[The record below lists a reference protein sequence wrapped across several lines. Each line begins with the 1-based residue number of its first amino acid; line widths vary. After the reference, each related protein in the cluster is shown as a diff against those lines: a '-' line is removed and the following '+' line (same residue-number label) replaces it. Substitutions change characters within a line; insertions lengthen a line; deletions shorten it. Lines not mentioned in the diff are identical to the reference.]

1 MINMRIL
8 IYMKT
13 FLLILIQAG
22 LLCYSSLAQ
31 QSAGKAVRQR
41 INMDDSWQFTLNP
54 DENKLKE
61 NAAGLPWRTVN
72 LPHDWSIEGSYSEN
86 NGDWQ
91 SGYLPAGIGIYQKIL
106 NVPQNWLKKEVSITF
121 DGVYMNSEVWINGH
135 LLGKRPN
142 GNLGFTYSLSKFLKE
157 GRNVIRVKADHSKP
171 LSARWYTGSGIYR
184 HVWLNVTDKTRVNQ
198 ENIQVISN
206 LSSGNAD
213 VNVKF
218 TLENGTS
225 LARNILVKKEILN
238 PLGEVVASASHL
250 VKVTAGSN
258 PQTSMFKIE
267 QPMLWGIEK
276 PQLYK
281 IKLSLIENNRV
292 IDNFLLN
299 FGIRKTD
306 FSGAWGFKLN
316 GEPLKIKG
324 MCMHQEAGPF
334 GSAIPDEVL
343 LARLKQL
350 KNIGLNAIRTSHNP
364 FSPEFYNLCDSLG
377 IMVLNEAFDGWEI
390 EKARDDYGNYF
401 EDWWEK
407 DVTDFILRD
416 RNHPSVIMWSLGNE
430 VRKPTLET
438 QQKLLDLFHRLDPGR
453 PVTQGGVD
461 PTRGMKGD
469 TRRTQLDIMGF
480 NGDGEEIG
488 IFEEFHAKFPEVPVI
503 ATEVP
508 HTYQTRG
515 IYKTITHWRRH
526 DFPAP
531 WEIKSGQAGTMKGL
545 EGRVFP
551 IENLS
556 EKEVFPESTTTK
568 YFRNGAYFDI
578 LNPKPWARN
587 LYYQSSYDNA
597 SVRSSARKA
606 WQRTLELPY
615 VMGQFRWTAFDY
627 LGESNQWP
635 SRMANFGIIDVCG
648 FPKDHYYLYK
658 SLWTDNPMV
667 HILPHWTHPGKEDQ
681 IIPMVVYTNCDSV
694 NLSLNGNSLGTK
706 KYSGEQLIWQV
717 PYQAGKLKAVGY
729 RNGVA
734 VSNQEVQT
742 AGKPTNI
749 TIKATENQMKA
760 DGKDVLLCEI
770 TVTDANGNPVP
781 GSEEVLEF
789 TIHGPAKIKVTD
801 NGDPLDL
808 TDYISAKRKTFNGK
822 CLVVLQS
829 LKEKGTVRLE
839 AKGKNLSTASYT
851 FKSL

>member
-1 MINMRIL
+1 MRIL
-8 IYMKT
+8 PYIKT
-13 FLLILIQAG
+13 FFPILLQVG
-22 LLCYSSLAQ
+22 LLFHSSLAQ
-31 QSAGKAVRQR
+31 QPAGRAVRQR
-41 INMDDSWQFTLNP
+41 INLDENWRFILNA

-61 NAAGLPWRTVN
+61 NADALSWKTVN
-72 LPHDWSIEGSYSEN
+72 LPHDWSIEGSYSKT

-91 SGYLPAGIGIYQKIL
+91 SGYLPAGVGIYEKAL
-106 NVPQNWLKKEVSITF
+106 NVPESWLKKEVSVTF

-135 LLGKRPN
+135 LLGRRPN
-142 GNLGFTYSLSKFLKE
+142 GNIGFTYSLSKFLKE
-157 GRNVIRVKADHSKP
+157 GRNLIRVKADHSKP

-184 HVWLNVTDKTRVNQ
+184 HVWLNVTDRVRVNP
-198 ENIQVISN
+198 ENIQV
-206 LSSGNAD
+206 LSDLLPGNAG
-213 VNVKF
+213 VNVKI
-218 TLENGTS
+218 TIENGSSAT
-225 LARNILVKKEILN
+225 RTVLVKNEILN
-238 PLGEVVASASHL
+238 PAGKVVASNSKT
-250 VKVTAGSN
+250 VKLTAGST
-258 PQTSMFKIE
+258 PLATMFKIN
-267 QPMLWGIEK
+267 QPLLWGIEN
-276 PQLYK
+276 PNLYK
-281 IKLSLIENNRV
+281 FRLTLIENTRV
-292 IDNFLLN
+292 IDNYLLN
-299 FGIRKTD
+299 FGIRKTE
-306 FSGAWGFKLN
+306 FSGTWGFKLN
-316 GEPLKIKG
+316 GKPLKIKG

-334 GSAIPDEVL
+334 GSAVPDEVL

-390 EKARDDYGNYF
+390 EKAKDDYGNYF
-401 EDWWEK
+401 EEWWEK
-407 DVTDFILRD
+407 DLTDFIVRD

-438 QQKLLDLFHRLDPGR
+438 QRKLLDLIHRLDPGR

-488 IFEEFHAKFPEVPVI
+488 TFEEYHAKFPEVPVI

-515 IYKTITHWRRH
+515 IYRTLTHWRRH

-531 WEIKSGQAGTMKGL
+531 WEIQSGQAGTMNGL

-551 IENLS
+551 IEDLS
-556 EKEVFPESTTTK
+556 EKEVFSENQTTK
-568 YFRNGAYFDI
+568 YFQNGSYFDI
-578 LNPKPWARN
+578 LNPKPWAGN

-658 SLWTDNPMV
+658 SLWTDSAMV
-667 HILPHWTHPGKEDQ
+667 HILPHWTHPGKEGK

-694 NLSLNGNSLGTK
+694 NLSLNAKNLGTK
-706 KYSGEQLIWQV
+706 KYLGEQLMWNV
-717 PYQAGKLKAVGY
+717 PYHAGKLIAVAY
-729 RNGVA
+729 KNGREA
-734 VSNQEVQT
+734 CRQEVQT
-742 AGKPTNI
+742 AGKPEKINI
-749 TIKATENQMKA
+749 ESRESTMKA

-770 TVTDANGNPVP
+770 TVTDAHGIPVP
-781 GSEEVLEF
+781 DSEELLEF
-789 TIHGPAKIKVTD
+789 TIRGPAKIKVTD

-808 TDYISAKRKTFNGK
+808 TDYISAKRKTFKGK

-829 LKEKGTVRLE
+829 VKKKGNVKLE
-839 AKGKNLSTASYT
+839 VKGKNLKTATYS